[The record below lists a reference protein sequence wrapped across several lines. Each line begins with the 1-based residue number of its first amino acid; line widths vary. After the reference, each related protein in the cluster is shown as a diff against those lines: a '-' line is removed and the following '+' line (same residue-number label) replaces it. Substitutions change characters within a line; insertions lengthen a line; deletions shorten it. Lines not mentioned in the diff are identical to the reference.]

1 MIEVKTGNLLESD
14 AQTLVNTVNCVGV
27 MGKGIALQFK
37 KRFPQMY
44 ADYEIRCKRDEV
56 RLGEPYLF
64 RQLLGPQ
71 IVNFPTKGH
80 WRSLAKLSDIVEGL
94 AFLETHY
101 RSWGVTSI
109 AVPPLGCGNG
119 QLEWNVVGRTLYR
132 HLQRFDIPVELY
144 APEGTP
150 HREMQSTYLA
160 GSPRPAIENNGAAW
174 IKPSWV
180 AVLEIV
186 KRLDEQPFHWPIG
199 RVVFQKILYIATK
212 LGIPTGLEFGKGSY
226 GPYSMGEKQ
235 IESRMLNNGLLNV
248 DVVGSRHQ
256 FSVGRTY
263 QDALR
268 SYQDEIAR
276 WESEIHRTVDLF
288 MRINTANEAELV
300 ATVIFSA
307 DEVSKR
313 CDSPTEKDVF
323 DEVLS
328 WKLRRKPPLDPV
340 AVGETIRVLA
350 AQDWI
355 QVGYSDEL
363 PVNDWALV
371 H

>member
-56 RLGEPYLF
+56 RLGEPYVF

-101 RSWGVTSI
+101 KSWGVTSI

-132 HLQRFDIPVELY
+132 HLERFDIPVELY

-150 HREMQSTYLA
+150 YREMQSTYLA
-160 GSPRPAIENNGAAW
+160 GSQPPAIENNGAAW

-180 AVLEIV
+180 AV
-186 KRLDEQPFHWPIG
+186 
-199 RVVFQKILYIATK
+199 
-212 LGIPTGLEFGKGSY
+212 
-226 GPYSMGEKQ
+226 
-235 IESRMLNNGLLNV
+235 
-248 DVVGSRHQ
+248 
-256 FSVGRTY
+256 
-263 QDALR
+263 
-268 SYQDEIAR
+268 
-276 WESEIHRTVDLF
+276 
-288 MRINTANEAELV
+288 
-300 ATVIFSA
+300 
-307 DEVSKR
+307 
-313 CDSPTEKDVF
+313 
-323 DEVLS
+323 
-328 WKLRRKPPLDPV
+328 
-340 AVGETIRVLA
+340 
-350 AQDWI
+350 
-355 QVGYSDEL
+355 
-363 PVNDWALV
+363 
-371 H
+371 